1 MMKYIMAFDAGT
13 TSARTIIFD
22 KKGNPVSVAQKDLI
36 KHFPK
41 PGYVEEEPDDLWSKQ
56 IGTAVEAMSRKEIDP
71 EDIAAIGITNQR
83 ETTIVWNKKTMEPV
97 YNAIVWQCKRTAK
110 YCEELKERGLEETIR
125 EKTGL
130 VIDPYFSATKIRWIL
145 ENVGGAREL
154 ADKGDLLFGTVET
167 YLIYKLTDGEVHIT
181 DYTNASRTML
191 FNIKENKWDDEL
203 LEIFDIPKS
212 MLPEIKNSS
221 EVYGKC
227 KSKYLGCEI
236 PIGGAI
242 GDQQSSLF
250 GTASFEKGMAKS
262 TFGTGAF
269 ILMNTGDEL
278 IRSQNG
284 LVTTIAWAMDG
295 QIKYAL
301 EGSIFE
307 AGSCIDFMRDNLR
320 IIDQADDS
328 EYMANKVEDTN
339 DCYFIPAFTG
349 LGAPYWDQYARGSI
363 VGLTGS
369 VNKYHVVRAALESI
383 AYLSC
388 DVIKAMQEDSKTK
401 IRSLTVDGGVSKNNF
416 LMKFLSD
423 IVDVHIERPKVVE
436 LTALGACY
444 MAGLAVGFWKDID
457 EIRENNAIDKC
468 FDPDMDEEE
477 RNKKISRWHEAVK
490 YSMNWAK

>member
-1 MMKYIMAFDAGT
+1 MAFDAGT

-22 KKGNPVSVAQKDLI
+22 KKGNPVSVAQKELI

-41 PGYVEEEPDDLWSKQ
+41 PGYVEEEAEDLWSKQ
-56 IGTAVEAMSRKEIDP
+56 IGTAVEAMSRKGIDP
-71 EDIAAIGITNQR
+71 KDIAAIGITNQR
-83 ETTIVWNKKTMEPV
+83 ETTIVWNKNTMEPV
-97 YNAIVWQCKRTAK
+97 YNAIVWQCKRTSK
-110 YCEELKERGLEETIR
+110 YCEELKEKGLEEKIK

-145 ENVGGAREL
+145 ENVEGAREM
-154 ADKGDLLFGTVET
+154 AERGELLFGTVET

-191 FNIKENKWDDEL
+191 FNIKEKKWDDEL

-221 EVYGKC
+221 EVYGKS

-236 PIGGAI
+236 PIAAAI

-269 ILMNTGDEL
+269 ILMNTGDQL

-284 LVTTIAWAMDG
+284 LVSTIAWSINDE
-295 QIKYAL
+295 IKYAL

-307 AGSCIDFMRDNLR
+307 AGSCINFLRDNLR
-320 IIDQADDS
+320 ILDQADDS
-328 EYMANKVEDTN
+328 EYMASKVKDTN

-369 VNKYHVVRAALESI
+369 VNKYHIIRAALESI

-388 DVIKAMQEDSKTK
+388 DVVEAMQEDSNTK
-401 IRSLTVDGGVSKNNF
+401 IKSLKVDGGVSKNNF
-416 LMKFLSD
+416 LMQFLSD
-423 IVDVHIERPKVVE
+423 IVGVEVTRPRVVE
-436 LTALGACY
+436 ITALGACY
-444 MAGLAVGFWKDID
+444 MAGLAVGFWKNFD
-457 EIRENNAIDKC
+457 EIKENNEVEKYFEPI
-468 FDPDMDEEE
+468 MEDEE
-477 RNKKISRWHEAVK
+477 RDKKMKRWHEAIK

>member
-1 MMKYIMAFDAGT
+1 MKYIMAFDAGT

-22 KKGNPVSVAQKDLI
+22 KKGNLVSVAQKELI

-41 PGYVEEEPDDLWSKQ
+41 PGYVEEEAEDLWSKQ
-56 IGTAVEAMSRKEIDP
+56 IGTAVEAMSRKGIDP
-71 EDIAAIGITNQR
+71 KDIAAIGITNQR

-97 YNAIVWQCKRTAK
+97 YNAIVWQCKRTSK
-110 YCEELKERGLEETIR
+110 YCEELKEKGLEEKIK

-145 ENVGGAREL
+145 ENVEGAREM
-154 ADKGDLLFGTVET
+154 AERGELLFGTVET

-191 FNIKENKWDDEL
+191 FNIKEKKWDDEL

-221 EVYGKC
+221 EVYGKS

-236 PIGGAI
+236 PIAAAI

-269 ILMNTGDEL
+269 ILMNTGEEL

-284 LVTTIAWAMDG
+284 LVSTIAWSING
-295 QIKYAL
+295 EVKYAL

-307 AGSCIDFMRDNLR
+307 AGSCINFLRDNLR
-320 IIDQADDS
+320 ILDQADDS
-328 EYMANKVEDTN
+328 EYMASKVKDTN

-369 VNKYHVVRAALESI
+369 VNKYHIIRAALESI

-388 DVIKAMQEDSKTK
+388 DVVEAMQEDSNTK
-401 IRSLTVDGGVSKNNF
+401 IKSLKVDGGVSKNNF
-416 LMKFLSD
+416 LMQFLSD
-423 IVDVHIERPKVVE
+423 ILGVEVTRPKVVE

-444 MAGLAVGFWKDID
+444 MAGLAVGFWKNID
-457 EIRENNAIDKC
+457 EIKENNEVEKYFEPI
-468 FDPDMDEEE
+468 MENEE
-477 RNKKISRWHEAVK
+477 RDKKMKRWHEAVK

>member
-1 MMKYIMAFDAGT
+1 MAFDAGT

-22 KKGNPVSVAQKDLI
+22 KKGNPVSVAQKELI

-41 PGYVEEEPDDLWSKQ
+41 PGYVEEEAEDLWSKQ
-56 IGTAVEAMSRKEIDP
+56 IGTAVEAMSRKGIDP
-71 EDIAAIGITNQR
+71 KDIAAIGITNQR

-97 YNAIVWQCKRTAK
+97 YNAIVWQCKRTSK
-110 YCEELKERGLEETIR
+110 YCEELKEKGLEEKIK

-145 ENVGGAREL
+145 ENVEGAREM
-154 ADKGDLLFGTVET
+154 AERGELLFGTVET

-181 DYTNASRTML
+181 DHTNASRTML
-191 FNIKENKWDDEL
+191 FNIKEKKWDDEL

-221 EVYGKC
+221 EVYGKS

-236 PIGGAI
+236 PIAAAI

-269 ILMNTGDEL
+269 ILMNTGDQL

-284 LVTTIAWAMDG
+284 LVSTIAWSING
-295 QIKYAL
+295 EVKYAL

-307 AGSCIDFMRDNLR
+307 AGSCINFLRDNLR
-320 IIDQADDS
+320 ILDQADDS
-328 EYMANKVEDTN
+328 EYMASKVKDTD

-369 VNKYHVVRAALESI
+369 VNKYHIIRAALESI

-388 DVIKAMQEDSKTK
+388 DVVEAMQEDSNTK
-401 IRSLTVDGGVSKNNF
+401 IKSLKVDGGVSKNNF
-416 LMKFLSD
+416 LMQFLSD
-423 IVDVHIERPKVVE
+423 ILGVEVTRPKVVE

-444 MAGLAVGFWKDID
+444 MAGLAVGFWKNID
-457 EIRENNAIDKC
+457 EIKEFNEVEKYFEPI
-468 FDPDMDEEE
+468 MEDEE
-477 RNKKISRWHEAVK
+477 RDKKMKRWHEAVK

>member
-1 MMKYIMAFDAGT
+1 MKYIMAFDAGT

-22 KKGNPVSVAQKDLI
+22 KKGNPVSVAQKELI

-41 PGYVEEEPDDLWSKQ
+41 PGYVEEEAEDLWSKQ
-56 IGTAVEAMSRKEIDP
+56 IGTAVEAMSRKGIDP
-71 EDIAAIGITNQR
+71 KDVAAIGITNQR

-97 YNAIVWQCKRTAK
+97 YNAIVWQCKRTSK
-110 YCEELKERGLEETIR
+110 YCEELKEKGLEEKIK
-125 EKTGL
+125 EKAGL

-145 ENVGGAREL
+145 ENVEGAREM
-154 ADKGDLLFGTVET
+154 ADRGELLFGTVET

-191 FNIKENKWDDEL
+191 FNIKEKKWDDEL

-221 EVYGKC
+221 EVYGKS

-236 PIGGAI
+236 PIAAAI

-269 ILMNTGDEL
+269 ILMNTGDQL

-284 LVTTIAWAMDG
+284 LVSTIAWSINDEV
-295 QIKYAL
+295 KYAL

-307 AGSCIDFMRDNLR
+307 AGSCINFLRDNLR
-320 IIDQADDS
+320 ILDQADDS
-328 EYMANKVEDTN
+328 EYMASKVKDTN

-369 VNKYHVVRAALESI
+369 VNKYHIIRAALESI

-388 DVIKAMQEDSKTK
+388 DVVEAMEEDSKTK
-401 IRSLTVDGGVSKNNF
+401 IKSLKVDGGVSKNNF
-416 LMKFLSD
+416 LMQFLSD
-423 IVDVHIERPKVVE
+423 ILGVEVTRPKVVE

-444 MAGLAVGFWKDID
+444 MAGLAVGFWKNID
-457 EIRENNAIDKC
+457 EIKENNEVEKYFEPI
-468 FDPDMDEEE
+468 MEDEE
-477 RNKKISRWHEAVK
+477 RDKKMKRWHEAVK

>member
-97 YNAIVWQCKRTAK
+97 YNAIVWQCKRTSK

-145 ENVGGAREL
+145 ENVEGAREL

-191 FNIKENKWDDEL
+191 FNIKEKKWDDEL
-203 LEIFDIPKS
+203 LEIFDIPRS

-349 LGAPYWDQYARGSI
+349 LGAPYWD
-363 VGLTGS
+363 
-369 VNKYHVVRAALESI
+369 
-383 AYLSC
+383 
-388 DVIKAMQEDSKTK
+388 
-401 IRSLTVDGGVSKNNF
+401 
-416 LMKFLSD
+416 
-423 IVDVHIERPKVVE
+423 
-436 LTALGACY
+436 
-444 MAGLAVGFWKDID
+444 
-457 EIRENNAIDKC
+457 
-468 FDPDMDEEE
+468 
-477 RNKKISRWHEAVK
+477 
-490 YSMNWAK
+490 

>member
-1 MMKYIMAFDAGT
+1 MKYIMAFDAGT

-22 KKGNPVSVAQKDLI
+22 KKGNPVSVAQKELI

-41 PGYVEEEPDDLWSKQ
+41 PGYVEEEAEDLWSKQ
-56 IGTAVEAMSRKEIDP
+56 IGTAVEAMSRKGIDP
-71 EDIAAIGITNQR
+71 KDIAAIGITNQR

-97 YNAIVWQCKRTAK
+97 YNAIVWQCKRTSK
-110 YCEELKERGLEETIR
+110 YCEELKEKGLEEKIK

-145 ENVGGAREL
+145 ENVEGAREM
-154 ADKGDLLFGTVET
+154 AEIGELLFGTVET

-191 FNIKENKWDDEL
+191 FNIKEKKWDDEL

-221 EVYGKC
+221 EVYGKS

-236 PIGGAI
+236 PIAAAI

-269 ILMNTGDEL
+269 ILMNTGDKL

-284 LVTTIAWAMDG
+284 LVSTIAWSINDEV
-295 QIKYAL
+295 KYAL

-307 AGSCIDFMRDNLR
+307 AGSCINFLRDNLR
-320 IIDQADDS
+320 ILDQADDS
-328 EYMANKVEDTN
+328 EYMASKVKDTN

-349 LGAPYWDQYARGSI
+349 LGAPYWDQYARGAI
-363 VGLTGS
+363 VGLTRS
-369 VNKYHVVRAALESI
+369 VNKYHIIRAALESI

-388 DVIKAMQEDSKTK
+388 DVVEAMQEDSNTK
-401 IRSLTVDGGVSKNNF
+401 IKSLKVDGGVSKNNF
-416 LMKFLSD
+416 LMQFLSD
-423 IVDVHIERPKVVE
+423 ILGVEVTRPKVVE

-444 MAGLAVGFWKDID
+444 MAGLAVGFWKNID
-457 EIRENNAIDKC
+457 EIKENNEVEKYFEPI
-468 FDPDMDEEE
+468 MEDEE
-477 RNKKISRWHEAVK
+477 RDKKMKRWHEAVK

>member
-1 MMKYIMAFDAGT
+1 MKYIMAFDAGT

-22 KKGNPVSVAQKDLI
+22 KKGNPISVAQKDLI

-41 PGYVEEEPDDLWSKQ
+41 PGYVEEEPEDIWSKQ
-56 IGTAVEAMSRKEIDP
+56 IGTAVEAMSKKEIDP
-71 EDIAAIGITNQR
+71 KDICAIGITNQR
-83 ETTIVWNKKTMEPV
+83 ETTIVWNKKTMEPI
-97 YNAIVWQCKRTAK
+97 YNAIVWQCKRTSK
-110 YCEELKERGLEETIR
+110 YCEELKEKGLEEKIR

-130 VIDPYFSATKIRWIL
+130 VIDPYFSATKIKWIL
-145 ENVGGAREL
+145 DNVEGAREM
-154 ADKGDLLFGTVET
+154 ANRDELLFGTVET

-181 DYTNASRTML
+181 DYTNASRTLL
-191 FNIKENKWDDEL
+191 FNIKEKKWDNEL
-203 LEIFDIPKS
+203 LELFDIPRS
-212 MLPEIKNSS
+212 MLPEIKDSS
-221 EVYGKC
+221 EVYGKS

-236 PIGGAI
+236 PIASAI

-269 ILMNTGDEL
+269 VLMNTGDEL

-284 LVTTIAWAMDG
+284 LVSTIAWAIDG
-295 QIKYAL
+295 EIKYAL

-307 AGSCIDFMRDNLR
+307 AGSCIDFLRDNLR

-328 EYMANKVEDTN
+328 EYMAGKVEDTN

-363 VGLTGS
+363 VGLSGS

-388 DVIKAMQEDSKTK
+388 DVINAMQEDANTK
-401 IRSLTVDGGVSKNNF
+401 IKSLKVDGGVSKNNF
-416 LMKFLSD
+416 LMSFLSS
-423 IVDVHIERPKVVE
+423 IVNVEVARPKVVE

-444 MAGLAVGFWKDID
+444 MAGLAVGFWENID
-457 EIRENNAIDKC
+457 EIRENNEIEKY
-468 FDPDMDEEE
+468 FEPDMDEKE
-477 RNKKISRWHEAVK
+477 RKEKMERWHEAVK
-490 YSMNWAK
+490 YSMNWTK

>member
-1 MMKYIMAFDAGT
+1 MKYIMAFDAGT

-22 KKGNPVSVAQKDLI
+22 KKGNPVSVAQKELI

-41 PGYVEEEPDDLWSKQ
+41 PGYVEEEAEDLWSKQ
-56 IGTAVEAMSRKEIDP
+56 IGTAVEAMSRKGIDP
-71 EDIAAIGITNQR
+71 KDIAAIGITNQR
-83 ETTIVWNKKTMEPV
+83 ETTIVWNKKTMESV
-97 YNAIVWQCKRTAK
+97 YNAIVWQCKRTSK
-110 YCEELKERGLEETIR
+110 YCEELKEKGLEEKIK

-145 ENVGGAREL
+145 ENVEGAIEMAERGE
-154 ADKGDLLFGTVET
+154 LLFGTVET

-191 FNIKENKWDDEL
+191 FNIKEKKWDDEL

-221 EVYGKC
+221 EVYGKS

-236 PIGGAI
+236 PIAAAI

-262 TFGTGAF
+262 TFGTGTF
-269 ILMNTGDEL
+269 ILMNTGDQL

-284 LVTTIAWAMDG
+284 LVSTIAWSING
-295 QIKYAL
+295 EVKYAL

-307 AGSCIDFMRDNLR
+307 AGSCINFLRDNLR
-320 IIDQADDS
+320 ILDQADDS
-328 EYMANKVEDTN
+328 EYMASKVKDTN

-369 VNKYHVVRAALESI
+369 VNKYHIIRAALESI

-388 DVIKAMQEDSKTK
+388 DVVEAMQEDSNTK
-401 IRSLTVDGGVSKNNF
+401 IKSLKVDGGVSKNNF
-416 LMKFLSD
+416 LMQFLSD
-423 IVDVHIERPKVVE
+423 ILGVEVTRPKVVE

-444 MAGLAVGFWKDID
+444 MAGLAVGFWKNID
-457 EIRENNAIDKC
+457 EIKENNEVEKYFEPI
-468 FDPDMDEEE
+468 MEDEE
-477 RNKKISRWHEAVK
+477 RDKKMKRWHEAVK

>member
-1 MMKYIMAFDAGT
+1 MKYIMAFDAGT

-22 KKGNPVSVAQKDLI
+22 KKGNPISVAQKELI

-41 PGYVEEEPDDLWSKQ
+41 PGYVEEEAEDLWSKQ
-56 IGTAVEAMSRKEIDP
+56 IGTAVEAMSRKGIDP
-71 EDIAAIGITNQR
+71 KDIAAIGITNQR

-97 YNAIVWQCKRTAK
+97 YNAIVWQCKRTSK
-110 YCEELKERGLEETIR
+110 YCEELKEKGLEEKIK

-145 ENVGGAREL
+145 ENVEGAREM
-154 ADKGDLLFGTVET
+154 AERGELLFGTVET

-191 FNIKENKWDDEL
+191 FNIKEKKWDDEL

-221 EVYGKC
+221 EVYGKS

-236 PIGGAI
+236 PIAAAI

-269 ILMNTGDEL
+269 ILMNTGDQL

-284 LVTTIAWAMDG
+284 LVSTIAWSINDEV
-295 QIKYAL
+295 KYAI

-307 AGSCIDFMRDNLR
+307 AGSCINFLRDNLR
-320 IIDQADDS
+320 ILDQADDS
-328 EYMANKVEDTN
+328 EYMASKVKDTN

-349 LGAPYWDQYARGSI
+349 LGAPYWDQYARGAI

-369 VNKYHVVRAALESI
+369 VNKYHIIRAALESI

-388 DVIKAMQEDSKTK
+388 DVVEAMQEDSNTK
-401 IRSLTVDGGVSKNNF
+401 IKSLKVDGGVSKNNF
-416 LMKFLSD
+416 LMQFLSD
-423 IVDVHIERPKVVE
+423 ILGVEVTRPKVVE

-444 MAGLAVGFWKDID
+444 MAGLAVGFWKNIY
-457 EIRENNAIDKC
+457 EIKENNEVEKYFEPI
-468 FDPDMDEEE
+468 MEDEE
-477 RNKKISRWHEAVK
+477 RDKKMKRWHEAVK

>member
-1 MMKYIMAFDAGT
+1 MAFDAGT
-13 TSARTIIFD
+13 TSVRTIIFD
-22 KKGNPVSVAQKDLI
+22 KKGNPVSVAQKELI

-41 PGYVEEEPDDLWSKQ
+41 PGYVEEEPEDLWSKQ
-56 IGTAVEAMSRKEIDP
+56 IGTAVEAMSKKGIDP
-71 EDIAAIGITNQR
+71 KDIAAIGITNQR

-97 YNAIVWQCKRTAK
+97 YNAIVWQCKRTSK
-110 YCEELKERGLEETIR
+110 YCEELKEIGLEEKIKQ
-125 EKTGL
+125 KTGL

-145 ENVGGAREL
+145 ENVDGVREM
-154 ADKGDLLFGTVET
+154 ADRGELLFGTVDT

-191 FNIKENKWDDEL
+191 FNIKEKKWDDEL
-203 LEIFDIPKS
+203 LEIFDIPRS

-221 EVYGKC
+221 EVYGNS

-236 PIGGAI
+236 PIASAI

-250 GTASFEKGMAKS
+250 GTTSFEKGMAKS
-262 TFGTGAF
+262 TYGTGAF

-284 LVTTIAWAMDG
+284 LVSTIAWSING
-295 QIKYAL
+295 KVKYAL

-307 AGSCIDFMRDNLR
+307 AGSCINFLRDNLR

-328 EYMANKVEDTN
+328 EYMASKVKDTN

-363 VGLTGS
+363 IGLTGS
-369 VNKYHVVRAALESI
+369 VNKYHIIRAALESI

-388 DVIKAMQEDSKTK
+388 DVVEAMQEDSKIK
-401 IRSLTVDGGVSKNNF
+401 IKSLKVDGGVSKNNF
-416 LMKFLSD
+416 LMQFLSD
-423 IVDVHIERPKVVE
+423 IVGVEVTRPKVIE

-444 MAGLAVGFWKDID
+444 MAGLAVGFWKNID
-457 EIRENNAIDKC
+457 EIRENNEIERYFEPK
-468 FDPDMDEEE
+468 MEEKE
-477 RNKKISRWHEAVK
+477 RNKKMDRWHEAIK

>member
-1 MMKYIMAFDAGT
+1 MKYIMAFDAGT

-22 KKGNPVSVAQKDLI
+22 KKGKPVSVAQKELI

-41 PGYVEEEPDDLWSKQ
+41 PGYVEEEAEDLWSKQ
-56 IGTAVEAMSRKEIDP
+56 IGTAVEAMSRKGIDP
-71 EDIAAIGITNQR
+71 KDIAAIGITNQR

-97 YNAIVWQCKRTAK
+97 YNAIVWQCKRTSK
-110 YCEELKERGLEETIR
+110 YCEELKEKGLEEKIK

-130 VIDPYFSATKIRWIL
+130 VIDPYFSATKIRWII
-145 ENVGGAREL
+145 ENVEGAREM
-154 ADKGDLLFGTVET
+154 AERGELLFGTVET

-191 FNIKENKWDDEL
+191 FNIKEKKWDDEL

-236 PIGGAI
+236 PIAAAI

-269 ILMNTGDEL
+269 ILMNTGDQL

-284 LVTTIAWAMDG
+284 LVSTIAWSINDE
-295 QIKYAL
+295 IKYAL

-307 AGSCIDFMRDNLR
+307 AGSCINFLRDNLR
-320 IIDQADDS
+320 ILDQADDS
-328 EYMANKVEDTN
+328 EYMASKVKDTN

-369 VNKYHVVRAALESI
+369 VNKYHIIRAALESI

-388 DVIKAMQEDSKTK
+388 DVVEAMQEDSNTK
-401 IRSLTVDGGVSKNNF
+401 IKSLKVDGGVSKNNF
-416 LMKFLSD
+416 LMQFLSD
-423 IVDVHIERPKVVE
+423 IVGVEVTRPRVVE
-436 LTALGACY
+436 ITALGACY
-444 MAGLAVGFWKDID
+444 MAGLAVGFWKNFD
-457 EIRENNAIDKC
+457 EIKENNEVEKYFEPI
-468 FDPDMDEEE
+468 MEDEE
-477 RNKKISRWHEAVK
+477 RDKKMKRWHEAIK

>member
-1 MMKYIMAFDAGT
+1 MKYIMAFDAGT

-22 KKGNPVSVAQKDLI
+22 KKGYPVSVAQKELI

-41 PGYVEEEPDDLWSKQ
+41 PGYVEEEAEDLWSKQ
-56 IGTAVEAMSRKEIDP
+56 IGTAVEAMSRKGIDP
-71 EDIAAIGITNQR
+71 KDIAAIGITNQR

-97 YNAIVWQCKRTAK
+97 YNAIVWQCKRTSK
-110 YCEELKERGLEETIR
+110 YCEELKEKGLEEKIK

-145 ENVGGAREL
+145 ENVEGAREM
-154 ADKGDLLFGTVET
+154 AERGELLFGTVET

-191 FNIKENKWDDEL
+191 FNIKEKKWDDEL

-221 EVYGKC
+221 EVYGKS

-236 PIGGAI
+236 PIAAAI

-284 LVTTIAWAMDG
+284 LVSTIAWSINDEV
-295 QIKYAL
+295 KYAL

-307 AGSCIDFMRDNLR
+307 AGSCINFLRDNLR
-320 IIDQADDS
+320 ILDQADDS
-328 EYMANKVEDTN
+328 EYMASKVKDTN

-369 VNKYHVVRAALESI
+369 VNKYHIIRAALESI

-388 DVIKAMQEDSKTK
+388 DVVEAMQEDSNTK
-401 IRSLTVDGGVSKNNF
+401 IKSLKVDGGVSKNNF
-416 LMKFLSD
+416 LMQFLSD
-423 IVDVHIERPKVVE
+423 ILGVEVTRPKVVE

-444 MAGLAVGFWKDID
+444 MAGLAVGFWKNID
-457 EIRENNAIDKC
+457 EIKENNEVEKYFEPI
-468 FDPDMDEEE
+468 MEDEE
-477 RNKKISRWHEAVK
+477 RDKKMKRWHEAVK

>member
-1 MMKYIMAFDAGT
+1 MKYIMAFDAGT

-22 KKGNPVSVAQKDLI
+22 KKGNPVSVAQKELI

-41 PGYVEEEPDDLWSKQ
+41 PGYVEEEAEDLWSKQ
-56 IGTAVEAMSRKEIDP
+56 IGTAVEAMSRKGIDP
-71 EDIAAIGITNQR
+71 KDIAAIGITNQR

-97 YNAIVWQCKRTAK
+97 YNAIVWQCKRTSK
-110 YCEELKERGLEETIR
+110 YCEELKEKGLEEKIK

-130 VIDPYFSATKIRWIL
+130 VIDPYFSATKIKWIL
-145 ENVGGAREL
+145 ENVEGAREM
-154 ADKGDLLFGTVET
+154 AERGELLFGTVET

-191 FNIKENKWDDEL
+191 FNIKEKKWDDEL

-221 EVYGKC
+221 EVYGKS

-236 PIGGAI
+236 PIAAAI

-284 LVTTIAWAMDG
+284 LVSTIAWSING
-295 QIKYAL
+295 EVKYAL

-307 AGSCIDFMRDNLR
+307 AGSCINFLRDNLR
-320 IIDQADDS
+320 ILDQADDS
-328 EYMANKVEDTN
+328 EYMASKVKDTN

-369 VNKYHVVRAALESI
+369 VNKYHIIRAALESI

-388 DVIKAMQEDSKTK
+388 DVVEAMEEDSKTK
-401 IRSLTVDGGVSKNNF
+401 IKSLKVDGGVSKNNF
-416 LMKFLSD
+416 LMQFLSD
-423 IVDVHIERPKVVE
+423 ILGVEVTRPNVVE

-444 MAGLAVGFWKDID
+444 MAGLAVGFWINID
-457 EIRENNAIDKC
+457 EIKENNEVEKYFEPI
-468 FDPDMDEEE
+468 MEDEE
-477 RNKKISRWHEAVK
+477 RDKKMKRWHEAVK

>member
-1 MMKYIMAFDAGT
+1 MAFDAGT

-22 KKGNPVSVAQKDLI
+22 KKGNPVSVAQKELI

-41 PGYVEEEPDDLWSKQ
+41 PGYVEEEAEDLWSKQ
-56 IGTAVEAMSRKEIDP
+56 IGTAVEAMSRKGIDP
-71 EDIAAIGITNQR
+71 KDIAAIGITNQR

-97 YNAIVWQCKRTAK
+97 YNAIVWQCKRTSK
-110 YCEELKERGLEETIR
+110 YCEKLKEKGLEEKIK

-145 ENVGGAREL
+145 ENVEGAREM
-154 ADKGDLLFGTVET
+154 AEREELLFGTVET

-191 FNIKENKWDDEL
+191 FNIKEKKWGDEL

-221 EVYGKC
+221 EVYGKS

-236 PIGGAI
+236 PIAAAI

-262 TFGTGAF
+262 TLGTGAF
-269 ILMNTGDEL
+269 ILMNTGDQL

-284 LVTTIAWAMDG
+284 LVSTIAWSING
-295 QIKYAL
+295 EVKYAL

-307 AGSCIDFMRDNLR
+307 AGSCINFLRDNLR
-320 IIDQADDS
+320 ILDQADDS
-328 EYMANKVEDTN
+328 EYMASKVKDTN

-349 LGAPYWDQYARGSI
+349 LGAPYWDQYARGAI

-369 VNKYHVVRAALESI
+369 VNKYHIIRAALESI

-388 DVIKAMQEDSKTK
+388 DVVEAMQEDSNTK
-401 IRSLTVDGGVSKNNF
+401 IKSLKVDGGVSKNNF
-416 LMKFLSD
+416 LMQFLSD
-423 IVDVHIERPKVVE
+423 ILGVEVTRPKVVE

-444 MAGLAVGFWKDID
+444 MAGLAVGFWKNID
-457 EIRENNAIDKC
+457 EIKENNEVEKYFEPI
-468 FDPDMDEEE
+468 MEDEE
-477 RNKKISRWHEAVK
+477 RDKKMKRWHEAVK

>member
-1 MMKYIMAFDAGT
+1 MA
-13 TSARTIIFD
+13 
-22 KKGNPVSVAQKDLI
+22 
-36 KHFPK
+36 
-41 PGYVEEEPDDLWSKQ
+41 
-56 IGTAVEAMSRKEIDP
+56 
-71 EDIAAIGITNQR
+71 
-83 ETTIVWNKKTMEPV
+83 
-97 YNAIVWQCKRTAK
+97 
-110 YCEELKERGLEETIR
+110 ER
-125 EKTGL
+125 
-130 VIDPYFSATKIRWIL
+130 
-145 ENVGGAREL
+145 
-154 ADKGDLLFGTVET
+154 GDLLFGTVET

-191 FNIKENKWDDEL
+191 FNIKEKKWDDEL
-203 LEIFDIPKS
+203 LEIFDIPRS

-221 EVYGKC
+221 QVYGKC

-236 PIGGAI
+236 PIAGAI

-284 LVTTIAWAMDG
+284 LVTTIAWAMNG

-369 VNKYHVVRAALESI
+369 VNKYHIVRAALEAI

-388 DVIKAMQEDSKTK
+388 DVIRAMQEDSNTK

-468 FDPDMDEEE
+468 FDPEMDELSL
-477 RNKKISRWHEAVK
+477 IHI
-490 YSMNWAK
+490 

>member
-1 MMKYIMAFDAGT
+1 MA
-13 TSARTIIFD
+13 
-22 KKGNPVSVAQKDLI
+22 
-36 KHFPK
+36 
-41 PGYVEEEPDDLWSKQ
+41 
-56 IGTAVEAMSRKEIDP
+56 
-71 EDIAAIGITNQR
+71 
-83 ETTIVWNKKTMEPV
+83 
-97 YNAIVWQCKRTAK
+97 
-110 YCEELKERGLEETIR
+110 ERGE
-125 EKTGL
+125 
-130 VIDPYFSATKIRWIL
+130 
-145 ENVGGAREL
+145 
-154 ADKGDLLFGTVET
+154 LLFGTVET

-191 FNIKENKWDDEL
+191 FNIKEKKWDDEL
-203 LEIFDIPKS
+203 LEIFGIPKS

-221 EVYGKC
+221 EVYGKS

-236 PIGGAI
+236 PIASAI

-284 LVTTIAWAMDG
+284 LVSTIAWSING
-295 QIKYAL
+295 EVKYAL

-307 AGSCIDFMRDNLR
+307 AGSCINFLRDNLR
-320 IIDQADDS
+320 ILDQADDS
-328 EYMANKVEDTN
+328 EYMASKVKDTN

-369 VNKYHVVRAALESI
+369 ANKYHIIRAALESI

-388 DVIKAMQEDSKTK
+388 DVVEAMEEDSKTK
-401 IRSLTVDGGVSKNNF
+401 IKSLKVDGGVSKNNF
-416 LMKFLSD
+416 LMQFLSD
-423 IVDVHIERPKVVE
+423 ILGVEVTRPKVVE

-444 MAGLAVGFWKDID
+444 MAGLAVGFWKNID
-457 EIRENNAIDKC
+457 EIREYNEIEKY
-468 FDPDMDEEE
+468 FEPKMEEEE
-477 RNKKISRWHEAVK
+477 RNKKMKRWHEAIK

>member
-1 MMKYIMAFDAGT
+1 MKYIMAFDAGT

-41 PGYVEEEPDDLWSKQ
+41 PGYVEEEAEDLWSKQ
-56 IGTAVEAMSRKEIDP
+56 IGTAVEAMSRKGIDP
-71 EDIAAIGITNQR
+71 KDIAAIGITNQR
-83 ETTIVWNKKTMEPV
+83 ETTIVWNKNTMEPV
-97 YNAIVWQCKRTAK
+97 YNAIVWQCKRTSK
-110 YCEELKERGLEETIR
+110 YCEELKEKGLEEKIK

-145 ENVGGAREL
+145 ENVEGAREM
-154 ADKGDLLFGTVET
+154 AERGELLFGTVET

-191 FNIKENKWDDEL
+191 FNIKEKKWDDEL

-221 EVYGKC
+221 EVYGKS

-236 PIGGAI
+236 PIASAI

-284 LVTTIAWAMDG
+284 LVSTIAWSING
-295 QIKYAL
+295 EVKYAL

-307 AGSCIDFMRDNLR
+307 AGSCINFLRDNLR

-328 EYMANKVEDTN
+328 EYMASKVKDTN

-369 VNKYHVVRAALESI
+369 VNKYHIIRAALESI

-388 DVIKAMQEDSKTK
+388 DVVEAMEEDSKTK
-401 IRSLTVDGGVSKNNF
+401 IKSLKVDGGVSKNNF
-416 LMKFLSD
+416 LMQFLSD
-423 IVDVHIERPKVVE
+423 ILGVEVTRPKVVE

-444 MAGLAVGFWKDID
+444 MAGLAVGFWKNID
-457 EIRENNAIDKC
+457 EIREYNEIEKY
-468 FDPDMDEEE
+468 FEPKMEEEE
-477 RNKKISRWHEAVK
+477 RNKKMKRWHEAIK

>member
-1 MMKYIMAFDAGT
+1 MAFDAGT

-22 KKGNPVSVAQKDLI
+22 KKGKPVSVAQKELI

-41 PGYVEEEPDDLWSKQ
+41 PGYVEEEAEDLWSKQ
-56 IGTAVEAMSRKEIDP
+56 IGTAVEAMSRKGIDP
-71 EDIAAIGITNQR
+71 KDIAAIGITNQR

-97 YNAIVWQCKRTAK
+97 YNAIVWQCKRTSK
-110 YCEELKERGLEETIR
+110 YCEELKEKGLEEKIK

-130 VIDPYFSATKIRWIL
+130 VIDPYFSATKIRWII
-145 ENVGGAREL
+145 ENVEGAREM
-154 ADKGDLLFGTVET
+154 AERGELLFGTVET

-191 FNIKENKWDDEL
+191 FNIKEKKWDDEL

-236 PIGGAI
+236 PIAAAI

-269 ILMNTGDEL
+269 ILMNTGDQL

-284 LVTTIAWAMDG
+284 LVSTIAWSINDE
-295 QIKYAL
+295 IKYAL

-307 AGSCIDFMRDNLR
+307 AGSCINFLRDNLR
-320 IIDQADDS
+320 ILDQADDS
-328 EYMANKVEDTN
+328 EYMASKVKDTN

-369 VNKYHVVRAALESI
+369 VNKYHIIRAALESI

-388 DVIKAMQEDSKTK
+388 DVVEAMQEDSNTK
-401 IRSLTVDGGVSKNNF
+401 IKSLKVDGGVSKNNF
-416 LMKFLSD
+416 LMQFLSD
-423 IVDVHIERPKVVE
+423 IVGVEVTRPRVVE
-436 LTALGACY
+436 ITALGACY
-444 MAGLAVGFWKDID
+444 MAGLAVGFWKNFD
-457 EIRENNAIDKC
+457 EIKENNEVEKYFEPI
-468 FDPDMDEEE
+468 MEDEE
-477 RNKKISRWHEAVK
+477 RDKKMKRWHEAIK